1 MLLQAAE
8 AGGEENS
15 PTSRPELPLI
25 SGGADSAPALPPP
38 TPQRFS
44 PCAAS
49 TSASPPSA
57 QARQV
62 LLYALFLRSGGAR
75 ACCSSVVGNSAV
87 QEALWLG
94 IKTVCSVQACGAGPA
109 FV

>member
-62 LLYALFLRSGGAR
+62 LLFAP
-75 ACCSSVVGNSAV
+75 V
-87 QEALWLG
+87 
-94 IKTVCSVQACGAGPA
+94 
-109 FV
+109 